1 MRWKRWLLGGEGNTL
16 HQFAFQT
23 RYAFASPGI
32 SIKCRFWLSSSGV
45 GPKMLRWRGSQGAAM
60 EHNRD
65 HSQKSGSRQLFKKEI
80 SASTVWLALSFQELE
95 RIGITNPKP
104 PALLNGENEAAQSI
118 KDSFKDTLNCWESW
132 SCNGTVWKGRMSPGS
147 HWSFTCDL
155 LPVPPFLW
163 P

>member
-132 SCNGTVWKGRMSPGS
+132 SCNPIGASLVTSS
-147 HWSFTCDL
+147 QSL
-155 LPVPPFLW
+155 LSCGHSL
-163 P
+163 